1 MITSASG
8 LGVGLIAYIGYFI
21 INTMVDKAINKMESG
36 AVEFVDMLQEPT
48 K

>member
-8 LGVGLIAYIGYFI
+8 LVIGLIAFIGYYILNAMLDKI
-21 INTMVDKAINKMESG
+21 INNMESTS
-36 AVEFVDMLQEPT
+36 VEFMDILQEN

>member
-8 LGVGLIAYIGYFI
+8 LVVGLLAFIGYYI
-21 INTMVDKAINKMESG
+21 LNAMLDKTINKMETSS
-36 AVEFVDMLQEPT
+36 VEFMDMLQEPG